1 MKKIIVILTIL
12 FLFVGCGRVQKRGNQ
27 KISRHFTFY
36 EATYSSYGK
45 RHRISN
51 YPTRADYKRIRST
64 AQRMERIRKIVGK
77 QIHINSWYRGYKI
90 NRRVGGSSTSA
101 HTKGL
106 AVDFKVN
113 GSEREAFN
121 RIIKSGYSY
130 DQIIYYSRKGYI
142 HISFKENPRNETR
155 KRNYI

>member
-1 MKKIIVILTIL
+1 MKKLGIILMII
-12 FLFVGCGRVQKRGNQ
+12 FLFVGCGRVQKRGSQ

-51 YPTRADYKRIRST
+51 YPTRADYKRIRHT
-64 AQRMERIRKIVGK
+64 AQRMERIRRIVGQ
-77 QIHINSWYRGYKI
+77 QIHVNSWYRGKKI

-106 AVDFKVN
+106 AVDFTVK
-113 GSEREAFN
+113 GDLRKAFN

-130 DQIIYYSRKGYI
+130 DQIIYYRRRRYI
-142 HISFKENPRNETR
+142 HISFKENPRHER
-155 KRNYI
+155 RQKFYK